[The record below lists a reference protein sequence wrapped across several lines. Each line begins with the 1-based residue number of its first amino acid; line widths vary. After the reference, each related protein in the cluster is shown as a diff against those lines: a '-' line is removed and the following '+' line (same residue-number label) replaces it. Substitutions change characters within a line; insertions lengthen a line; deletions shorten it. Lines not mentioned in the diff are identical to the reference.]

1 MTATADQMF
10 AFHMGFVVRD
20 LEATAARYGQ
30 LLDIARW
37 HFRETDVLA
46 LPWDPATS
54 DGHIRIAHGR
64 TPGQTLELIQP
75 DGGDT
80 FASIFLREYGEGVQ
94 HLGFWVPDVRVA
106 IQRALANGATL
117 KHANFERGSGYA
129 QLSAGS
135 STDAIMSCIDAG
147 RPAFVD
153 PGVGM
158 LQIELAGP
166 AVTALQK
173 RSMGDDFPNVIELPP
188 WPDFGA

>member
-1 MTATADQMF
+1 MTAIIDQMF
-10 AFHMGFVVRD
+10 AFHMGFVVQD
-20 LEATAARYGQ
+20 LDATTARYEK
-30 LLDIARW
+30 LLGIPRW

-80 FASIFLREYGEGVQ
+80 FASIFLREHGEGVQ
-94 HLGFWVPDVRVA
+94 HLGFWVPELQAA
-106 IQRALANGATL
+106 IKRALASGATL
-117 KHANFERGSGYA
+117 RHGNFQRDGSGYA
-129 QLSAGS
+129 QLTAQ
-135 STDAIMSCIDAG
+135 STTDEILRGLDVG

-158 LQIELAGP
+158 MQSELAGP
-166 AVTALQK
+166 AVTALQR

-188 WPDFGA
+188 WPGW